1 MEHHTWLSVTDAS
14 GSNNFTAAEIAT
26 NFNALSS
33 TYIAYSQGN
42 IITFVS
48 ERTGVQA
55 GAFSFNAGTSGSAV
69 TIAQQVVGVAET
81 TNTIL
86 RADWNI
92 DKGDGSAD
100 LPLVDWS
107 KGNTYQIRYQWLGFG
122 AITFYIGNPITGN
135 LIPVHRI
142 QYQNANTNPSLA
154 NPSLQFLVNSANAS
168 TTENISCYVG
178 SIYGGTDGGVD
189 GVYGNRR
196 ADTFSKSVGNTS
208 QDNIVSFRAPHGF
221 NGVSN
226 RSVISLLR
234 LVFTASAAADIKII
248 KNPSCLVTLLGYLSQ
263 MCYWNRQTILLLL
276 LVVRLFMENEQ
287 RSKIG
292 L

>member
-1 MEHHTWLSVTDAS
+1 
-14 GSNNFTAAEIAT
+14 
-26 NFNALSS
+26 
-33 TYIAYSQGN
+33 
-42 IITFVS
+42 
-48 ERTGVQA
+48 
-55 GAFSFNAGTSGSAV
+55 
-69 TIAQQVVGVAET
+69 
-81 TNTIL
+81 
-86 RADWNI
+86 
-92 DKGDGSAD
+92 
-100 LPLVDWS
+100 
-107 KGNTYQIRYQWLGFG
+107 
-122 AITFYIGNPITGN
+122 
-135 LIPVHRI
+135 
-142 QYQNANTNPSLA
+142 
-154 NPSLQFLVNSANAS
+154 FLVNSANAS